1 MGPPLKPVDKP
12 KDDVDMIDVLAG
24 TGINLQEE
32 EQYMFQISSS
42 FGSGFQSSQST
53 NGSGPS
59 FTQFPPGNEASF
71 FGAGPANA
79 AADAPST
86 QSQEEYIQKLAEKA
100 WADAAYNLAVSQG
113 SEFNGP
119 FLSTNRL
126 HQKMD
131 DMSAK
136 HGLRLNRV
144 DRNMMGQF
152 AQPRD
157 FHSTR
162 PTVAVQTATGPGM
175 MMATVNGNFV
185 PADVMLSDQ
194 VALISLACKHRLRL
208 LLEEATKL
216 GRGRQTGSHGIVPEE
231 WTDVAVES
239 NLAVANSVPEGEIR
253 AGWES
258 AVSPRNSNGKQIV
271 FGHQL

>member
-12 KDDVDMIDVLAG
+12 KEDADNLDVLAG
-24 TGINLQEE
+24 TGVNLQEE
-32 EQYMFQISSS
+32 EQYMFQVNNS
-42 FGSGFQSSQST
+42 FGSGFHSSQST

-71 FGAGPANA
+71 YGAGPANTVPEKP
-79 AADAPST
+79 DGIP
-86 QSQEEYIQKLAEKA
+86 QEELNKRMAEKA
-100 WADAAYNLAVSQG
+100 WADAAHNLAVSQG
-113 SEFNGP
+113 SEFNNP

-131 DMSAK
+131 DMSQK
-136 HGLRLNRV
+136 HGLKLNRV

-162 PTVAVQTATGPGM
+162 PTVGIQTATGPGVV
-175 MMATVNGNFV
+175 MASVHGSFV
-185 PADVMLSDQ
+185 PTDAMLSDQ
-194 VALISLACKHRLRL
+194 VALLSLACKHRLRV
-208 LLEEATKL
+208 LLEEATKIA
-216 GRGRQTGSHGIVPEE
+216 RGRQTGSHGIVPAD
-231 WTDVAVES
+231 WADVAVES
-239 NLAVANSVPEGEIR
+239 HISTSSAVPDGEVR

-258 AVSPRNSNGKQIV
+258 AVSPHSNGLTGMI
-271 FGHQL
+271 F